1 MPTFLPIREKR
12 SSFNPVRRLLLG
24 VLVLGILGI
33 NPPPAL
39 GQGSPKPPEVQRL
52 QAFMDRLRTIEAEFE
67 QQLIKGDAAEARDG
81 RGLFLASRP
90 GKFRWD
96 YTAPYPQLIVSDGRA
111 VWYYEP
117 DLKQVTRS
125 TTTRLDKSPAGFLIS
140 GKRLEES
147 FTWEV
152 IPGPTPDR
160 PAVVLTPLQ
169 EGSLRW
175 IAITLDP
182 KKEEIRDFVVED
194 SLNNRSR
201 ILFRTWRVNTEI
213 PAERFRFEVPKGV
226 DVIEH
231 VEKNTQ

>member
-1 MPTFLPIREKR
+1 M
-12 SSFNPVRRLLLG
+12 RRTLLG
-24 VLVLGILGI
+24 LCAVALCGATPLSAFGQT
-33 NPPPAL
+33 PA
-39 GQGSPKPPEVQRL
+39 KPPEVQRL

-67 QQLIKGDAAEARDG
+67 QQLLKGDAAEARDG
-81 RGLFLASRP
+81 RGLFLAARP

-96 YTAPYPQLIVSDGRA
+96 YTAPYKQLIVSDGRA

-125 TTTRLDKSPAGFLIS
+125 TTARLDKSPAGFLIS

-152 IPGPTPDR
+152 IPGQAEDR

-169 EGSLRW
+169 AGSLRW

-182 KKEEIRDFVVED
+182 KKEEISDFVVED

-201 ILFRTWRVNTEI
+201 ILFRSWRVNSEI

-226 DVIEH
+226 DV
-231 VEKNTQ
+231 VEYSDKTP